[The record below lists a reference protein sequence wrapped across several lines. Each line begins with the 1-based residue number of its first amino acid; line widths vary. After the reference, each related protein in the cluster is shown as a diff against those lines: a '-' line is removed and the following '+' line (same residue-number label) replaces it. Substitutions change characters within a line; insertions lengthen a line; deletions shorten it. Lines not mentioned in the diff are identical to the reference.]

1 MLFFFFFP
9 SHIKKLRVLGGFG
22 ERWWKEEQNQ
32 GGMGSIGTKQGY
44 SPVQTHEWQK
54 ERTQQDCSSNRMCM
68 KKPIQARVIWH
79 THKSCCHRVD
89 TVAYRRWRFWKLCKT
104 SPHLSDSPSPC
115 LTCWWLHHFLRDC
128 GQVPRSKC
136 LCGHHLRQERLRF
149 PETIW
154 PKALNSLIS
163 LSPHPQPKV
172 HILPFNLWRP
182 FRRDIMKSKGHC
194 FNLNQFNTKFLEIRA
209 LGFSLAVLDVVF
221 FSYIDCKTPYKT

>member
-1 MLFFFFFP
+1 MLFIFFP
-9 SHIKKLRVLGGFG
+9 SHIKKLRVLGGLWG
-22 ERWWKEEQNQ
+22 EMMKGRTESRRDGRHWEKAGLQSCTDTWMTKGKNTARLLFKQNVYE
-32 GGMGSIGTKQGY
+32 KA
-44 SPVQTHEWQK
+44 
-54 ERTQQDCSSNRMCM
+54 
-68 KKPIQARVIWH
+68 IQARVIWH

-128 GQVPRSKC
+128 GRVPQSKC

-154 PKALNSLIS
+154 PKALISLIS

-182 FRRDIMKSKGHC
+182 FRRDIMKSIGHC
-194 FNLNQFNTKFLEIRA
+194 FNLNQFNTKFLEVRA

-221 FSYIDCKTPYKT
+221 FSYTDCKTPYKT